1 MFRRKSKNEAE
12 DNICPYC
19 EFVNAV
25 NVNICSQCYY
35 QLEKSARDQGEPIST
50 EVSSD
55 IFNELMSEEDDSWE
69 EGKVLEVVLAV
80 DEDALEVEQYEATD
94 FDSEESET
102 FGFLPSKS
110 PELTQ
115 TKVHKASDITEE
127 DLGESTVKDVPRL
140 EFSNNPLSEVTEPVH
155 IGKGSVYSPSSPK
168 MDDDL
173 LGHIGGE
180 ELAALPLDDFY
191 ESKVNLTSIEAPPP
205 PPPVPEI
212 VVEPVVE
219 KAPPPTPEMVLP
231 ELPNLDE
238 SPEVDSIELPD
249 VPEIDSEPVPAPAL
263 ESAPV
268 PVPTPP
274 LVNDGRFWPWPASEA
289 WDPRQIHREVVFALE
304 LSKAGKKNEAEATI
318 DALGPHLTDNNVD
331 LLYHIGM
338 VLKQIGRDENVSWM
352 LTRAHEAMPDNEH
365 VSSAITHL
373 KNKEDSSEY
382 T

>member
-1 MFRRKSKNEAE
+1 MTMFRRKSKNEGE

-19 EFVNAV
+19 EFVNAAS
-25 NVNICSQCYY
+25 VNICSQCYY

-50 EVSSD
+50 EVSGD
-55 IFNELMSEEDDSWE
+55 IFDELMSEEDDSWK
-69 EGKVLEVVLAV
+69 EGEALDVVLAM
-80 DEDALEVEQYEATD
+80 DEDALEVEQYESTD

-102 FGFLPSKS
+102 IGFLPSKS

-115 TKVHKASDITEE
+115 TKVHKAVEITEE
-127 DLGESTVKDVPRL
+127 DLGESTVKEIPRL
-140 EFSNNPLSEVTEPVH
+140 EFSNDPLSEVAEPVH

-173 LGHIGGE
+173 LGHVGGE
-180 ELAALPLDDFY
+180 ELAMPPSDDFY
-191 ESKVNLTSIEAPPP
+191 ESKVDLTSIEAPPP
-205 PPPVPEI
+205 PPVPKL

-249 VPEIDSEPVPAPAL
+249 VPETDSEPVPAL
-263 ESAPV
+263 EPAPV
-268 PVPTPP
+268 PAPP

-289 WDPRQIHREVVFALE
+289 WDPRQIHREVVIALE
-304 LSKAGKKNEAEATI
+304 LSKSGKKNEAEATI
-318 DALGPHLTDNNVD
+318 DALGPHLTDENVD

-352 LTRAHEAMPDNEH
+352 LARANEALPDNEH

-373 KNKEDSSEY
+373 KN
-382 T
+382 